1 MKRGYALTQ
10 KDRRVLSTLFC
21 IVVGLLFCIGSTKYG
36 DVRAGFPNAG
46 FFPFVG
52 GSLLILLSLVQLVA
66 ALVTKR
72 GKAEFA
78 APFFPQKD
86 TPQRVAVTLLILFT
100 YGIALTYTGFLITT
114 FLFIVALF
122 KCLEPQ
128 RWRTTIIA
136 AFLISAPS
144 YILFEVLLKVQLPK
158 GIIGI

>member
-1 MKRGYALTQ
+1 
-10 KDRRVLSTLFC
+10 
-21 IVVGLLFCIGSTKYG
+21 
-36 DVRAGFPNAG
+36 VRAGFPNAG

-72 GKAEFA
+72 GEGKLT

-86 TPQRVAVTLLILFT
+86 TPQRISVTLLILFM
-100 YGIALTYTGFLITT
+100 YGIALTYIGFLITT

-128 RWRTTIIA
+128 RWTVAIIDA
-136 AFLISAPS
+136 VLTSTSS